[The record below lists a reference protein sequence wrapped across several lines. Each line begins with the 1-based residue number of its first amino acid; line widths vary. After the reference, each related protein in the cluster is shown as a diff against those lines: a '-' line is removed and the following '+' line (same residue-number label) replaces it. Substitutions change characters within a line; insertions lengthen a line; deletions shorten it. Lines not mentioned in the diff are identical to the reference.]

1 MFGKYNDTPAAI
13 SLGIYLLGCLF
24 YTVQLLFMTEAWL
37 EENGIGPE
45 AVGVA
50 RVLGFTWLGLTISLL
65 RTYSTGPDGQN
76 AYFIAMVIAQIGI
89 LLNLWH
95 QHLFAGAATVIDDAI
110 IVSVLTALLLIGYVR
125 IRSRL

>member
-37 EENGIGPE
+37 EANGIGPE
-45 AVGVA
+45 AVGVG
-50 RVLGFTWLGLTISLL
+50 RVLGFTWLGLTMALL
-65 RTYSTGPDGQN
+65 RTYVTGPDGQN
-76 AYFIAMVIAQIGI
+76 GYFIALLIAQIGI
-89 LLNLWH
+89 FLNLWH

-110 IVSVLTALLLIGYVR
+110 IVSVLTVLLLIGYSR

>member
-1 MFGKYNDTPAAI
+1 MFGKYDDSPAAI
-13 SLGIYLLGCLF
+13 SLGIYLIGGLF

-37 EENGIGPE
+37 EGNGIGPE

-65 RTYSTGPDGQN
+65 RTYVTGPDGQN
-76 AYFIAMVIAQIGI
+76 AYFIALLIAQIGI
-89 LLNLWH
+89 MLNLWH
-95 QHLFAGAATVIDDAI
+95 QHLFASAASVIDDAI
-110 IVSVLTALLLIGYVR
+110 IVSVLTALLLVGYFR

>member
-1 MFGKYNDTPAAI
+1 M
-13 SLGIYLLGCLF
+13 
-24 YTVQLLFMTEAWL
+24 QLLFMTEAWL
-37 EENGIGPE
+37 DGNGIGPE
-45 AVGVA
+45 AVSVA

-65 RTYSTGPDGQN
+65 RTYATGPDGQN
-76 AYFIAMVIAQIGI
+76 AYFIALLIAQIGI

-110 IVSVLTALLLIGYVR
+110 IVSVLTALLLIGYFR